1 MVVYII
7 VNILVMHG
15 HTNMKEKFSKFSNV
29 VLEKG
34 GKDHLDGS
42 CEKEVLH
49 RGKEERNFLH
59 TIKRKKANNYN

>member
-1 MVVYII
+1 
-7 VNILVMHG
+7 
-15 HTNMKEKFSKFSNV
+15 MKEKFSKFSNV